1 MEYYPSMRKDI
12 LLYVTTWIDL
22 DHIMLSQTKK
32 NKLL

>member
-1 MEYYPSMRKDI
+1 MEYYPAKRTDF
-12 LLYVTTWIDL
+12 LLYVTPWIDL